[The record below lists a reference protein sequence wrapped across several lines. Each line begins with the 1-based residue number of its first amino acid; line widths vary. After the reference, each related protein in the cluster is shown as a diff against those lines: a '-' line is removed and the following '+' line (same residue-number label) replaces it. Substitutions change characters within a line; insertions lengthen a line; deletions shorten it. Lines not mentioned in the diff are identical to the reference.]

1 MHSDANFKKI
11 TMLTRAHSKR
21 NNNNKDRVKKNNG
34 YFLKPESDFRS
45 VRPEKTCDNTSCFSN
60 KL

>member
-1 MHSDANFKKI
+1 
-11 TMLTRAHSKR
+11 MLTRAHSKR

-34 YFLKPESDFRS
+34 YFLKPESDFRG